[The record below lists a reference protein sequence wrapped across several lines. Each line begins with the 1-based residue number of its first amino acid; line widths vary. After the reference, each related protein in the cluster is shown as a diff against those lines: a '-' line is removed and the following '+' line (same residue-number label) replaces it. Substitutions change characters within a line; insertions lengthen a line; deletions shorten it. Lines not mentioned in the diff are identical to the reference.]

1 MSTETISL
9 GKSNLSI
16 PRMSQELI
24 KNCSREI
31 SSSDQDEDIP
41 DHDPPIQQDH
51 HDGENDIESDNDE
64 SGNGLSSSA
73 IDPRICAIDEIV
85 SVQGRHLEDFNVLNE
100 VFKVRFLMAIE
111 NEEIPLSYDDILLLF
126 GFVDELILANQ
137 IFFSHLKD
145 IETDVEFDI
154 GVRLVKGI
162 EIILEPYY
170 NYANNYKLAVPIID
184 RLHGDEVLCKFISEF
199 TKVPRCHGLP
209 FRSYITMPIKH
220 MVRIRLLILN
230 LLKYTPG
237 DHADLNNI
245 NYSLEL
251 CTQAGYLVN
260 SALQP
265 VNNFLQLEKKP
276 YSSHLYEWICIF
288 RFILRVK
295 IIFKI
300 IYNI

>member
-1 MSTETISL
+1 
-9 GKSNLSI
+9 
-16 PRMSQELI
+16 
-24 KNCSREI
+24 
-31 SSSDQDEDIP
+31 
-41 DHDPPIQQDH
+41 
-51 HDGENDIESDNDE
+51 
-64 SGNGLSSSA
+64 
-73 IDPRICAIDEIV
+73 
-85 SVQGRHLEDFNVLNE
+85 
-100 VFKVRFLMAIE
+100 
-111 NEEIPLSYDDILLLF
+111 
-126 GFVDELILANQ
+126 
-137 IFFSHLKD
+137 
-145 IETDVEFDI
+145 
-154 GVRLVKGI
+154 
-162 EIILEPYY
+162 
-170 NYANNYKLAVPIID
+170 LAVPIID
-184 RLHGDEVLCKFISEF
+184 RLHEDEVLCKFISEF